1 LVLPS
6 DYAGT
11 VPTWHF
17 PLKMSTTL
25 GAVFVRGIVKNGDV
39 QAAAKPIE
47 EIRIYPLAKQDNPTT
62 TKAVLASGRK

>member
-1 LVLPS
+1 
-6 DYAGT
+6 
-11 VPTWHF
+11 
-17 PLKMSTTL
+17 MSTTL
-25 GAVFVRGIVKNGDV
+25 GAVFVRGSVKNGDV